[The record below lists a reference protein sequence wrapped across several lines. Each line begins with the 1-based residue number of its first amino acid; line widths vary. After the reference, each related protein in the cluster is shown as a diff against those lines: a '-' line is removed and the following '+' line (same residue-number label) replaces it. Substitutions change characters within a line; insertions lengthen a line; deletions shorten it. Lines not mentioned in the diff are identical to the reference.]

1 MSDTTPGEGRGGVPY
16 VPPRGHLPPR
26 TPPQPAHPRRGRGRT
41 VPAPPALLRFRTAAL
56 AAGLSLVALAGL
68 AGPCAPGAAA
78 TEDFPLPGVEPTR
91 DTHPRGVYTYESA
104 DALNTVPEPTQ
115 ADLARIGT
123 KGTYTR
129 GTREHLFARWKTYT
143 KKGTTWEKFRA
154 LFEKTVFNEPGV
166 LSSVAEP
173 PDHVLKDIGLP
184 DQYTWASRDFLFA
197 HWKVQKEGS
206 SVPDWKEWRA
216 GYVNAFNSKRKGA
229 AFERLVRAEYI
240 EREGLDPEGRWRF
253 GQRVPREL
261 LPRLAGLRLH
271 KKDRPLDAADFER
284 LKVIVE
290 TKSGKDVD
298 TAEGR
303 KQFDDLLKI
312 ARATGCRLLAV
323 FGERP
328 TPGSVRM
335 IEELAAKHRV
345 QADVRYF
352 PATGQRVPPGSLH
365 SPPAEGGAGQAPTGR
380 PGGPQAAPAGDAAV
394 PDVLAAPGQLAAD
407 GPLAQAVAASADSLQ
422 QALRAG
428 LIQDWHAEGLAAD
441 GDAPA
446 VTPPDLGGVDFSTL
460 ELRYVSDTRHNG
472 SGVEYAFRADRLPT
486 GRTSFGGRRAAR
498 LASDSF
504 FVWLAL
510 PPAAFTVNLNP
521 DEPGRIIDARFGR
534 TDAGRVLL
542 EADLAMKKSVAEFIH
557 PDTPGGRAFW
567 ASLRGAAKCLQMRQW
582 IVPGTATVHEN
593 GDELHIL
600 DAPLLVMMESDLVEA
615 EGVGGAGGCPRQDKT
630 TTEHNESLYRT
641 TILPQVQNAVNR
653 APEYADLRRVYASR
667 IAAEWFRERGA
678 SRQTA
683 YSDVIGTGDIGRW
696 SSREKWT
703 PREVFDRYVRSYR
716 NGEFTVRHRT
726 RKGDYLYTSTYVYGG
741 VDFTRV
747 DRKRIGAAAFAQDH
761 PGLAASTRAS
771 LHAPTSTGRAVWLG
785 GLTSSRPLDPPPR
798 EAYAP
803 PASAEP
809 SRWPYALASLP
820 LLACLTLGGLLLRR
834 RAAKATNRIRR

>member
-1 MSDTTPGEGRGGVPY
+1 MPDTTPGEGHSP
-16 VPPRGHLPPR
+16 HAS
-26 TPPQPAHPRRGRGRT
+26 PQPTHPRRGHGRT
-41 VPAPPALLRFRTAAL
+41 ETVPPALLRFRTLAL
-56 AAGLSLVALAGL
+56 AAGLSLVTLAGL
-68 AGPCAPGAAA
+68 AGPGAPRAAA
-78 TEDFPLPGVEPTR
+78 MEDFPLPGVEPTR
-91 DTHPRGVYTYESA
+91 DTHLRGVYTYESA
-104 DALNTVPEPTQ
+104 EALNTVPEPTQ
-115 ADLARIGT
+115 ADLAPIGGKGKYPWGT
-123 KGTYTR
+123 K
-129 GTREHLFARWKTYT
+129 EHLFARWKTYT

-154 LFEKTVFNEPGV
+154 LYERTVFNEPGV

-173 PDHVLKDIGLP
+173 PDDVLKGIGLP
-184 DQYTWASRDFLFA
+184 DQYTWATMDFLFA

-216 GYVNAFNSKRKGA
+216 GYVNAFNSNRKGA
-229 AFERLVRAEYI
+229 AFERLFRTEFI
-240 EREGLDPEGRWRF
+240 EKEGLDPEGRWRF

-261 LPRLAGLRLH
+261 LPGLASLRLH

-312 ARATGCRLLAV
+312 ARATGCRLIAV

-335 IEELAAKHRV
+335 IEELAAGHRV

-352 PATGQRVPPGSLH
+352 PATGQRVPPGSSH
-365 SPPAEGGAGQAPTGR
+365 SPSAQGGAGQAPTSR
-380 PGGPQAAPAGDAAV
+380 PGGPQAGPAGDAIV
-394 PDVLAAPGQLAAD
+394 TPGVLAAPGQLAAD
-407 GPLAQAVAASADSLQ
+407 GPLTQAVEASADSLQ
-422 QALRAG
+422 QALRTG

-441 GDAPA
+441 GDVPA
-446 VTPPDLGGVDFSTL
+446 VTLPDLGGVDFSTL
-460 ELRYVSDTRHNG
+460 ELRYISDSRHNG
-472 SGVEYAFRADRLPT
+472 SGVEYAFKADRLST
-486 GRTSFGGRRAAR
+486 GRKSFGGRRAAR

-542 EADLAMKKSVAEFIH
+542 EADLAMKKSVAKFIH
-557 PDTPGGRAFW
+557 PDTPGGRTFW
-567 ASLRGAAKCLQMRQW
+567 ESLRGETKCLQMRQW

-593 GDELHIL
+593 GDELYIL
-600 DAPLLVMMESDLVEA
+600 EAPLVVKMESDIVKA
-615 EGVGGAGGCPRQDKT
+615 EGVGGAHGCPRQDEA
-630 TTEHNESLYRT
+630 TTEHNESLYRR

-667 IAAEWFRERGA
+667 IAAEWFRERSA

-683 YSDVIGTGDIGRW
+683 YSDIIGTGDISRC

-703 PREVFDRYVRSYR
+703 PREVFDRYVQSYR

-741 VDFTRV
+741 VDFTRI
-747 DRKRIGAAAFAQDH
+747 DRNRVGAAAFAQAY
-761 PGLAASTRAS
+761 PGLAASTRTS
-771 LHAPTSTGRAVWLG
+771 LHAPAGTGRTVWLG
-785 GLTSSRPLDPPPR
+785 GLTSSQPLAPRPH

-803 PASAEP
+803 PASAP
-809 SRWPYALASLP
+809 SNPWLYALASLP
-820 LLACLTLGGLLLRR
+820 LLACLTVGALMLRRR
-834 RAAKATNRIRR
+834 RAARPTGRFR